1 MAKILIAFHT
11 RTAYTRRVAEAIARR
26 IDADLDEITVTRER
40 PGPLGYARCALEAMA
55 EVATS
60 IQLPERNPAQ
70 YDLVVIGTPVW
81 SWNLSSPMR
90 TYVLEERRR
99 FPRVAFF
106 CTMGSSGSERV
117 FAELAKLCGKTPV
130 ATLSV
135 SDPEIDS
142 GYLKKL
148 EAFVRAL
155 KSAAPRAAARRR
167 RARAAV
173 R

>member
-26 IDADLDEITVTRER
+26 VPADLDEIAVTRAR

-55 EVATS
+55 ELPAP
-60 IQLPERNPAQ
+60 IAMPERDPAG

-81 SWNLSSPMR
+81 FWSLSSPMR
-90 TYVLEERRR
+90 AYVVEGRHR
-99 FPRVAFF
+99 FRQVAFF
-106 CTMGSSGSERV
+106 CTMGGSGAERV
-117 FAELAKLCGKTPV
+117 FADLAKLCGKTPV

-135 SDPEIDS
+135 TDAEIDS

-155 KSAAPRAAARRR
+155 KGGAPRAAARRR
-167 RARAAV
+167 AR
-173 R
+173 